1 MRGEEHVLISVLGA
15 GLMILPVLPGT
26 DLLGLVVIF
35 MGVIIGSLAPDADI
49 ANAAIMHGFRNSK
62 RLNFGLR
69 GSTVLF
75 LPYFGYIVRY
85 LIYYPVSAVIWVL
98 SLGRV
103 KPRHRG
109 FLHSFF
115 GGVITTLLL
124 LLYIG
129 LASVWLNC
137 FNTVFLL
144 MFGSGFFAGYMM
156 HLLEDSCTKCGVAWV
171 YPFSKK
177 RLCGEVVPW
186 NKREYRPFVFCLL
199 IVAVIAVI
207 VLAGC
212 SLPVPGGIFVM
223 VPVAF
228 FALWA
233 VFFLLSGVHVA

>member
-85 LIYYPVSAVIWVL
+85 LIYYPVSAVIWIL

-129 LASVWLNC
+129 LAAIWLNC